1 MGMDCCD
8 SDHKMKNLTGL
19 ILAAGYSSRMGAFK
33 PLLQIGE
40 GTAVERIAE
49 TLKVAEVKNIIG
61 VSGFQRE
68 HLTPIFAE
76 YEIIEAY
83 NKDFDQGMFTSI
95 QTGIRKTLIEF
106 PDTEGFFLML
116 VDCPLIPVEVLD
128 LIAEKHLEA
137 PTAFILPTYHEKN
150 GHPLFIPAVYA
161 EEILSYEGDG
171 GLKAIRNRHEDQLIR
186 LEVEQEAV
194 VMDMDTPEGYE
205 EILDYF
211 HRQENEDLKNKDSEA
226 NLENQLQ
233 GKRIFFV
240 RHGEIE
246 QHKEKIFLG
255 QTDVPLSEK
264 GKEQALEAA
273 KELERYGIAV
283 SRIYTSDL
291 SRAAETAEIIKNHLT
306 SSAESLSTELE
317 QTNRSA
323 DANRFAVAGRIELIL
338 EPKLRE
344 MALGEWDGKYISE
357 IQKKYPDEYKKR
369 GEHIL
374 SYKYGNDSEN
384 FYDLQYRA
392 MKGFQ
397 RILDREKAERDACKD
412 ILIVAHQGVINV
424 IQSSLNHEGL
434 VEGIRKPIP
443 NGGIRI
449 IDYSQQKTKEKQ
461 L

>member
-33 PLLQIGE
+33 PLLQIGD
-40 GTAVERIAE
+40 GTAVERIVD
-49 TLKVAEVKNIIG
+49 TLKTVGVKNNVG

-68 HLTPIFAE
+68 LLTPIFTE

-95 QTGIRKTLIEF
+95 QTGIRKALIEF
-106 PDTEGFFLML
+106 PDTDGFFLML
-116 VDCPLIPVEVLD
+116 VDCPLIPAEVLD
-128 LIAEKHLEA
+128 LIAEKRLEA
-137 PTAFILPTYHEKN
+137 PDAFILPTYHGKN

-161 EEILSYEGDG
+161 EEILNYEGEG
-171 GLKAIRNRHEDQLIR
+171 GLKAIRNQHENQLIR
-186 LEVEQEAV
+186 LEVEWEAV

-211 HRQENEDLKNKDSEA
+211 HRQENEVLRNKDFKNKNSEKKGLEA
-226 NLENQLQ
+226 NLEDQLQ

-240 RHGEIE
+240 RHGEIL

-255 QTDVPLSEK
+255 QTDAPLSQK
-264 GKEQALEAA
+264 GKEQALAAA
-273 KELERYGIAV
+273 KELEQYGISV

-291 SRAAETAEIIKNHLT
+291 SRTAETAEIIKKQLT
-306 SSAESLSTELE
+306 SSTESLSTELE
-317 QTNRSA
+317 QTNSST
-323 DANRFAVAGRIELIL
+323 DARTMELVM

-344 MALGEWDGKYISE
+344 MALGEWDGEFISE
-357 IQKKYPDEYKKR
+357 IQKKYPEEYKKR
-369 GEHIL
+369 GEQIL

-397 RILDREKAERDACKD
+397 SILDRERAERDECKD

-434 VEGIRKPIP
+434 IEGIRKPIP

-449 IDYSQQKTKEKQ
+449 MDYR
-461 L
+461 

>member
-1 MGMDCCD
+1 MGMDCCN
-8 SDHKMKNLTGL
+8 SEHKMKNLTGL

-33 PLLQIGE
+33 PLLQIGD

-49 TLKVAEVKNIIG
+49 TLKSAGIETIVG
-61 VSGFQRE
+61 VSGFRSE
-68 HLTPIFAE
+68 LLTPIFAE

-95 QTGIRKTLIEF
+95 QTGIRKALVEF
-106 PDTEGFFLML
+106 PETEGFLLML
-116 VDCPLIPVEVLD
+116 VDCPLIPAEVLA
-128 LIAEKHLEA
+128 LIAEKRLEA
-137 PTAFILPTYHEKN
+137 PDAFILPTYHGKN
-150 GHPLFIPAVYA
+150 GHPLFIPVVYA
-161 EEILSYEGDG
+161 EEILSYEGEG
-171 GLKAIRNRHEDQLIR
+171 GLKAIRNRHEDQMIR

-194 VMDMDTPEGYE
+194 VMDMDTPEGYQ

-211 HRQENEDLKNKDSEA
+211 RRQENEDLKNKGLENKNLEKKDIEV

-255 QTDVPLSEK
+255 QTDVALSEK
-264 GKEQALEAA
+264 GKEQALAAA
-273 KELERYGIAV
+273 KELEQHGISV
-283 SRIYTSDL
+283 SHIYTSDL
-291 SRAAETAEIIKNHLT
+291 SRAAETAEIIKKQLT
-306 SSAESLSTELE
+306 SSTESLSTELE
-317 QTNRSA
+317 QTNSST
-323 DANRFAVAGRIELIL
+323 DARTIELIL

-344 MALGEWDGKYISE
+344 MALGAWDGEYISE

-397 RILDREKAERDACKD
+397 SILDRERAERDECKD

-434 VEGIRKPIP
+434 IEGIRKPIP

-449 IDYSQQKTKEKQ
+449 MDYR
-461 L
+461 